1 MASNVTPALIIGN
14 NPLTVPATR
23 EEATVIYDAIAS
35 VSDQIEAY
43 AAARG
48 VNIYDF
54 ATPDYER
61 IVTRTPLMPPNR

>member
-1 MASNVTPALIIGN
+1 
-14 NPLTVPATR
+14 VPATR
-23 EEATVIYDAIAS
+23 EEVTVIYDAIAS

-61 IVTRTPLMPPNR
+61 IVTRTPFMPPNR